1 MEKKIYDILIFG
13 NYTKDT
19 IVSKT
24 GTRYVDGGGF
34 NYGAH
39 AAANSG
45 KSVAAVTRLAEEDKH
60 VVEIL
65 ESQGVDVF
73 PTYTPSS
80 THMRRQAVR
89 RLSQTLSAQ
98 HSARTCCRANN

>member
-1 MEKKIYDILIFG
+1 MEKKIYDIVIFG

-45 KSVAAVTRLAEEDKH
+45 KSVAADVTALQGPVRADSLRNHERTTWH
-60 VVEIL
+60 FRRGL
-65 ESQGVDVF
+65 ERHPAGRRRSHPDRGPAAQPDRR
-73 PTYTPSS
+73 
-80 THMRRQAVR
+80 RRQ
-89 RLSQTLSAQ
+89 LE
-98 HSARTCCRANN
+98 

>member
-1 MEKKIYDILIFG
+1 MEKKIYDIVIFG

-65 ESQGVDVF
+65 ESFGLTINYSWGNQQGVEHLAEAVYEGTQEQFLRGWF
-73 PTYTPSS
+73 PQ
-80 THMRRQAVR
+80 R
-89 RLSQTLSAQ
+89 
-98 HSARTCCRANN
+98 